1 MPRPM
6 VLSGVPTTMEVET
19 MINATTINK
28 LHEMRLSAIAEAFQY
43 QLKEAKYQDLSLEE
57 RVGIMVDIEWNRRKS
72 NRLMRL
78 MKKAEFRYPRASIE
92 GIEYHADRKLD
103 KAQILRLSSCTYIA
117 EKRNIIIMGASGNGK
132 SYIACAFGM
141 AACRNYYTVKY
152 IRLPDLLDELAVAR
166 GEGIYKKV
174 MKQYK
179 KVSLLILD
187 EWLLTPLRETQAM
200 DLLEIVEARHQ
211 NASTIFCTQFAPGGW
226 HEKIG
231 EETLADAILDRIVH
245 DSHTILIDGKVSMRE
260 RHGINGG

>member
-1 MPRPM
+1 
-6 VLSGVPTTMEVET
+6 
-19 MINATTINK
+19 MINATTVNK
-28 LHEMRLSAIAEAFQY
+28 LHEMRLSAMAEAFQR
-43 QLKEAKYQDLSLEE
+43 QLTEAKYQELSFEE
-57 RVGIMVDIEWNRRKS
+57 RVGIMVDSEWTRRKS

-78 MKKAEFRYPRASIE
+78 IKKAEFRYPHASIE
-92 GIEYHADRKLD
+92 DIEYHADRKLD
-103 KAQILRLSSCTYIA
+103 KTQIIRLASCTYIA

-141 AACRNYYTVKY
+141 EACRHYYTVKY

-174 MKQYK
+174 MKYYK
-179 KVSLLILD
+179 KVSLLVLD
-187 EWLLTPLRETQAM
+187 EWLLTPLNDTQAM
-200 DLLEIVEARHQ
+200 DLLEIVETRHQ

-245 DSHTILIDGKVSMRE
+245 DSYTILIDGKVSMRE
-260 RHGINGG
+260 RNGIKPI